1 MKFRSSLV
9 VQWIFAFVLLTLSVS
24 VRAQLVMNLAQ
35 GQAQS
40 LSFATNIGTV
50 FIADPAVADYQV
62 VDRKKLVV
70 FGKSVGSTSL
80 MVFDEEG
87 ATLEQKT
94 LVVNKSLV
102 HIQQQI
108 QLRYPNTE
116 VTIYNLGDQAVLSG
130 VVATEKEKQEIGEIV
145 GELLSK
151 ESTDTTVEWDLGDN
165 NYTMDFMTKRSFKG
179 LVNNIE
185 VITTKQVNVKLTI
198 AEVSHSFLEEFGID
212 IYSSGSTS
220 GIFTDYLTNFSAS
233 DIVTVIS
240 AIADDTVGQVLAQPN
255 LSVISG
261 ETASFLVGG
270 ELPVIYVV
278 DGSTSISYKEYGI
291 RLELMAKVINDNQIK
306 LSLMPEVS
314 SLDESYSSDT
324 YDIPAL
330 KTRKARTT
338 VELGDG
344 QSFVLG
350 GLLSSEETESLSKI
364 PFAGDIP
371 VLGALF
377 RHTESE
383 RYKTELIIV
392 ATVNLVGAVET
403 NQIQLP
409 SMQRSSTLDRFFG
422 WTTKSSEQYPAHN
435 VLKQGGFIE

>member
-1 MKFRSSLV
+1 MKFRSSSVAKCLLALVTLV
-9 VQWIFAFVLLTLSVS
+9 VSIS
-24 VRAQLVMNLAQ
+24 VRAQVVLNLAE
-35 GQAQS
+35 GQAQAIS
-40 LSFATNIGTV
+40 VNSNIGSV
-50 FIADPAVADYQV
+50 FIADPNVADYQV
-62 VDRKKLVV
+62 IDREKIVV
-70 FGKSVGSTSL
+70 FGKTVGSTTV

-87 ATLEQKT
+87 QTLVQKT
-94 LVVNKSLV
+94 LVVNTSLV

-108 QLRYPNTE
+108 QLRYPNAD
-116 VTIYNLGDQAVLSG
+116 VVIYNLGAQAVLSG
-130 VVATEKEKQEIGEIV
+130 VVPTEKEKQEIEEIV
-145 GELLSK
+145 GELLHK
-151 ESTDTTVEWDLGDN
+151 ESTDTAIQWDLGDDK
-165 NYTMDFMTKRSFKG
+165 YTMDFMTKRDFKG

-185 VITTKQVNVKLTI
+185 VVTTKQVNVKLTV
-198 AEVSHSFLEEFGID
+198 AEVSHSFLEEFGLEI
-212 IYSSGSTS
+212 GSTS
-220 GIFTDYLTNFSAS
+220 AGIFTDYLTSFSAS
-233 DIVTVIS
+233 DIVSVIS
-240 AIADDTVGQVLAQPN
+240 AVSDDSVGEVLAQPN

-270 ELPVIYVV
+270 ELPVITVV

-291 RLELMAKVINDNQIK
+291 RLELMAKVVNDQQIK

-314 SLDESYSSDT
+314 SLDETYSSDT

-330 KTRKARTT
+330 KSRKARTT

-383 RYKTELIIV
+383 RYKTELIII

-403 NQIQLP
+403 NKIQLP
-409 SMQRSSTLDRFFG
+409 TMERSSTLERFFG
-422 WTTKSSEQYPAHN
+422 WTTKNSEQYPARN
-435 VLKQGGFIE
+435 VLRQGGFIE

>member
-1 MKFRSSLV
+1 MKFRLSLV
-9 VQWIFAFVLLTLSVS
+9 VQWILALLVLTSSLSVS
-24 VRAQLVMNLAQ
+24 AQMVMNLAE

-40 LSFATNIGTV
+40 ISFSNNIGTV
-50 FIADPAVADYQV
+50 FIADPNVADYQV
-62 VDRKKLVV
+62 VDRKKVVV

-130 VVATEKEKQEIGEIV
+130 VVSTEKEKQEIGEIV
-145 GELLSK
+145 GELLAK
-151 ESTDTTVEWDLGDN
+151 DSTDTTVEWDLGDN

-185 VITTKQVNVKLTI
+185 VITTKQVNVKLTV

-212 IYSSGSTS
+212 IYSSGASS
-220 GIFTDYLTNFSAS
+220 GIFTDYLTSFSAS